1 MTKFEQKKFRSI
13 VRILKQVKSDFTVT
27 DSCLCYFRQHG
38 VSLKMTKFSTGELD
52 EQLGVLHVD
61 FASANGFGQHMNLP
75 ELILLGPGMVPAVT
89 VAG

>member
-1 MTKFEQKKFRSI
+1 MISL
-13 VRILKQVKSDFTVT
+13 VFTV
-27 DSCLCYFRQHG
+27 SWLRRFCQHG
-38 VSLKMTKFSTGELD
+38 VILKMTKFSTGELD